1 MRTCAQTFTLQAYL
15 CVQTTTLHEYLTGC
29 GERVCF
35 QYTAFTI
42 PPIYLLHST
51 SMQPLVRRGGGA
63 DIAHATTRPPHA
75 TTRPPQRRYLTYM
88 QSPDHRSDYVVKT
101 LNQNDEFEI
110 RISQVQIRMLC
121 LKLCCQNIKTE

>member
-29 GERVCF
+29 GERKKEWGLERVCF

-63 DIAHATTRPPHA
+63 DIPPACNH
-75 TTRPPQRRYLTYM
+75 
-88 QSPDHRSDYVVKT
+88 
-101 LNQNDEFEI
+101 
-110 RISQVQIRMLC
+110 
-121 LKLCCQNIKTE
+121 